1 MSALY
6 DFFLTPQPKDSN
18 KKRYHARLVVRD
30 TITLEDIAGIIES
43 RSSLRKGDVIG
54 SFIEFANVFKDELS
68 NGNSIH
74 IEGVGSF
81 RIKAESPEVRS
92 PKEIRAEHIRCA
104 GVVFTPEK
112 ELLRKLKATTF
123 EKVRET
129 RRSQELSDI
138 EIDGKL
144 AEFFKDHDYITTRQ
158 LCALCGLRKATSL
171 RRLQKRVE
179 EGRMTHPG
187 YLRSPFYFPVPD
199 GLECHEI
206 DDAMQL
212 IG

>member
-30 TITLEDIAGIIES
+30 TMTLEDIAKIIES

-54 SFIEFANVFKDELS
+54 SFIEFANIFKEELS

-92 PKEIRAEHIRCA
+92 PKEMRAEHIRCA

-112 ELLRKLKATTF
+112 ELLRELKATTF

-158 LCALCGLRKATSL
+158 LCALCGLRKATAL

-179 EGRMTHPG
+179 EGRLTHPG
-187 YLRSPFYFPVPD
+187 YLRSPFYFPVP
-199 GLECHEI
+199 GWF
-206 DDAMQL
+206 
-212 IG
+212 GVSRNR

>member
-92 PKEIRAEHIRCA
+92 PKEMRAEHIRCA
-104 GVVFTPEK
+104 GVVFTLEK

-187 YLRSPFYFPVPD
+187 YLRSPFYFPVP
-199 GLECHEI
+199 GWF
-206 DDAMQL
+206 
-212 IG
+212 GVSRNR